1 MKLSYIAD
9 IAAIPMWIWLLS
21 YFLRQEDKTVEG
33 WLLTAFAA
41 VGLVADSAFVVWGL

>member
-1 MKLSYIAD
+1 MKLSYLAD
-9 IAAIPMWIWLLS
+9 ILAIPMWVWLLS

-41 VGLVADSAFVVWGL
+41 VGLLADSVFVICGL